1 VTEKLAANKSFAKTV
16 DLRYALSPTELKA
29 SLFQEMTM
37 VKDAL
42 SEAEDRM
49 KGAITALEED
59 LATIR
64 TGRASPALVE
74 RLNVNYYD
82 TPTAL
87 MQLATISAPE
97 PRMLMI
103 RPFDPASIKDI
114 ERAIQASDLGL
125 TPSNDGKII
134 RLMIP
139 ALTEERRLELVRVVK
154 GRAEEARVSVR
165 NVRRDTQN
173 DIREFEREKLI
184 SEDDLKRG
192 EDDLQKL
199 TDRFVDQINEICDR
213 KEKEVLEV

>member
-1 VTEKLAANKSFAKTV
+1 
-16 DLRYALSPTELKA
+16 
-29 SLFQEMTM
+29 M

-42 SEAEDRM
+42 FEAEDRM

-74 RLNVNYYD
+74 RLNVEYYG
-82 TPTAL
+82 TPTQL

-97 PRMLMI
+97 PRLLTI

-114 ERAIQASDLGL
+114 ERSIQSSDLGL

-154 GRAEEARVSVR
+154 NRAEEARVSVR

-173 DIREFEREKLI
+173 DIRDFEREKLI
-184 SEDDLKRG
+184 SEDDMKRG

-199 TDRFVDQINEICDR
+199 TDRYVENINEICER